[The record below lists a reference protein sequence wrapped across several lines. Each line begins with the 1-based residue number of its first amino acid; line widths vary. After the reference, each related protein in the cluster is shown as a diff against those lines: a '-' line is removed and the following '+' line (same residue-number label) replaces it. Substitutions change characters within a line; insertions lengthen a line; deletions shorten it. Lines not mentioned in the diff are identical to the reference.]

1 MHIRHYHPQDH
12 IIRRSEQSS
21 AMFYVLR
28 GTVKVVSHDNEATY
42 YEIKENNFFGDVG
55 VLYRVPRS
63 MDVLAKNRC
72 TIAIL
77 SGEDLVKVM
86 EQSPEM
92 AKAIGYQTQE
102 RYQMYLKRRQ
112 SISARRTLDG
122 CTGSPD
128 QCKDDP
134 ISENFVKSDI
144 HNSIR
149 KVSLFQS
156 CPAEVIHML
165 SLNVEPRKYNL
176 GECIIR
182 RGEIGREMFF
192 IVSGVVEVLSDDNL
206 RVLARF
212 HDGQF
217 FGEIAVLLDVPRIAN
232 VKAVSEVEVFVLTK
246 DNLEAVFKA
255 VPGAAEIITSEGHR
269 LYQNWL
275 ANNCTQSPIQLEPE
289 AEQVEDPSMSTI
301 CEGFPAG
308 YGRSDEDEPQ
318 YPPRI
323 QRRSTD
329 YGRRESVGSVGHTP
343 RSRRMSTSFENIHP
357 FEAGH
362 PAAISV
368 LPLNFSGEFLPGH
381 RISVPTT
388 PVTPLP
394 PLAPPT
400 LGVVESI
407 GPSRFPTIDM
417 EESVGPAD
425 DRKDHP
431 LAAQPFINQDADM
444 RITHD
449 NTCEL
454 PMNRNPTIRGLQESN
469 PKRRRASIA
478 VWTQQDLMKLA
489 AIAEQKSSGFSV
501 TAPTMP
507 SSMSTSIIP
516 DSVDS
521 EKQASEPIQHR
532 LSTPSL
538 TKARSL
544 KKLVGPTAFQDLE
557 ESSLVQILNSLP
569 LVQLLKVRRV
579 CQGWNRLIMEHDQIL
594 QDLDLSPYKK
604 SVNDTVLFTLCDT
617 VLSRNKTRTIRVSLR
632 DCFSISDQGLATLAA
647 NIPAVQELDLHSC
660 WNVTD
665 AGFRTLGEHCQ
676 QLRSVDF
683 SNCRKLGD
691 GTILGLYPIPVP
703 APVVVPQP
711 PTIEEDIQ
719 MTQELMEHLSPSES
733 QDSSDHETEAISAS
747 RRARPVGSIVVEG
760 PKGCPLLSKLNLSYC
775 KNLTDK
781 SFVHLSM
788 YGSKQLES
796 LNLQRC
802 TTISP
807 EAFMS
812 LDMNSK
818 RVSAAAAA
826 ASATLNGMAPSS
838 LEEEDSELIDPCFP
852 NLKELYLSDC
862 TFLSD
867 DAIVSLA
874 PHVPRLQDISL
885 SFCCALT
892 DISIEAISD
901 HCHYLR
907 KMDLSFC
914 GSAVSDASL
923 YRLAQGPED
932 DQEIEEGVGQCIVR
946 ETPLQELEIRGCVR
960 VTELGVREILNG
972 CKHLRKLN
980 ISSCSGIG
988 TATLVAEEKELQRQ
1002 MQLQHQLQLLEPQ
1015 EMDVVM
1021 VPPQAELAAV
1031 DMDVDQA
1038 QAQAQS
1044 LAQAQERELPL
1055 LPQGTVPHINF
1066 NNLRVSGCLAQGTNP
1081 SSTELTRK
1089 MLALK
1094 RGKEWAMAQQR
1105 PGLEII
1111 V

>member
-1 MHIRHYHPQDH
+1 
-12 IIRRSEQSS
+12 
-21 AMFYVLR
+21 
-28 GTVKVVSHDNEATY
+28 
-42 YEIKENNFFGDVG
+42 
-55 VLYRVPRS
+55 
-63 MDVLAKNRC
+63 
-72 TIAIL
+72 
-77 SGEDLVKVM
+77 
-86 EQSPEM
+86 
-92 AKAIGYQTQE
+92 
-102 RYQMYLKRRQ
+102 
-112 SISARRTLDG
+112 
-122 CTGSPD
+122 
-128 QCKDDP
+128 
-134 ISENFVKSDI
+134 
-144 HNSIR
+144 
-149 KVSLFQS
+149 
-156 CPAEVIHML
+156 
-165 SLNVEPRKYNL
+165 
-176 GECIIR
+176 
-182 RGEIGREMFF
+182 
-192 IVSGVVEVLSDDNL
+192 
-206 RVLARF
+206 
-212 HDGQF
+212 
-217 FGEIAVLLDVPRIAN
+217 
-232 VKAVSEVEVFVLTK
+232 AVSEVEVFVLTK

-255 VPGAAEIITSEGHR
+255 VPGAAEIITTEGNR

-275 ANNCTQSPIQLEPE
+275 ANNCTQSPIQEEPE
-289 AEQVEDPSMSTI
+289 EEQVEDLHMSAMS
-301 CEGFPAG
+301 EGFPAG
-308 YGRSDEDEPQ
+308 YGRSDDDEPQ
-318 YPPRI
+318 YSPRN

-329 YGRRESVGSVGHTP
+329 FGRRESLGYVGHTP
-343 RSRRMSTSFENIHP
+343 RSRRMSTSFEDIHP
-357 FEAGH
+357 IEAGH
-362 PAAISV
+362 PAA
-368 LPLNFSGEFLPGH
+368 
-381 RISVPTT
+381 
-388 PVTPLP
+388 
-394 PLAPPT
+394 A
-400 LGVVESI
+400 
-407 GPSRFPTIDM
+407 DM
-417 EESVGPAD
+417 EKIVGPVGD
-425 DRKDHP
+425 TPDHP
-431 LAAQPFINQDADM
+431 LAAQSFINHAADM
-444 RITHD
+444 ETTHD
-449 NTCEL
+449 SSFEPPTS
-454 PMNRNPTIRGLQESN
+454 RNPTIRGLQESN
-469 PKRRRASIA
+469 PKRRRASVA

-489 AIAEQKSSGFSV
+489 AIAEQKSFGDP
-501 TAPTMP
+501 TATVIPMP

-516 DSVDS
+516 DSTDS
-521 EKQASEPIQHR
+521 EKHVSEPIQHR
-532 LSTPSL
+532 SSSSWL

-544 KKLVGPTAFQDLE
+544 KKLVGPATFQDLE
-557 ESSLVQILNSLP
+557 ESTVVQILNSLP
-569 LVQLLKVRRV
+569 LGQLLKARRM
-579 CQGWNRLIMEHDQIL
+579 CQGWNKLIMEHDQIL

-604 SVNDTVLFTLCDT
+604 GMNDTVLVGLCNT
-617 VLSRNKTRTIRVSLR
+617 VLSHNKTRTVRVSLR

-691 GTILGLYPIPVP
+691 GTILGLYPKPVP
-703 APVVVPQP
+703 APVIVPQQQQP

-719 MTQELMEHLSPSES
+719 MTQEMMEHLSPAES
-733 QDSSDHETEAISAS
+733 QDSSDQENEAISAT
-747 RRARPVGSIVVEG
+747 RRPVRPVIGAVGEEG

-802 TTISP
+802 TTITP

-818 RVSAAAAA
+818 RVSAVAAAQ
-826 ASATLNGMAPSS
+826 NGSVPSPH
-838 LEEEDSELIDPCFP
+838 EEDSELIDPCFP

-867 DAIVSLA
+867 AAIVSLA
-874 PHVPRLQDISL
+874 PHVPRLRDISL

-892 DISIEAISD
+892 DIAIEAISD

-932 DQEIEEGVGQCIVR
+932 DEENEGVGQCVVR
-946 ETPLQELEIRGCVR
+946 ESPLQELEIRGCVR

-972 CKHLRKLN
+972 CRYLRKLN
-980 ISSCSGIG
+980 ISCCSGIG
-988 TATLVAEEKELQRQ
+988 TATLVAEEEELQRQ

-1021 VPPQAELAAV
+1021 ASPQAELAV

-1038 QAQAQS
+1038 QAQVQG
-1044 LAQAQERELPL
+1044 LQELLQEQELPVS
-1055 LPQGTVPHINF
+1055 PQGTAPHTNF
-1066 NNLRVSGCLAQGTNP
+1066 NNPRASGCLAQGTP

-1094 RGKEWAMAQQR
+1094 RGKEWALAQQR